1 LAQPTIEIAQILTVG
16 GFICAL
22 LLLRAYV
29 LKRAPQISNKLVKG
43 RRLVHVETYPL
54 RHQAMVSLMEVD
66 HEKIVIVHGR
76 NQPASILRLETMGEI
91 PEVAEEPNV
100 TN

>member
-1 LAQPTIEIAQILTVG
+1 MAQPTIEIAQILTVA

-76 NQPASILRLETMGEI
+76 NQPASILRLETMADI
-91 PEVAEEPNV
+91 PEPEEEPNV
-100 TN
+100 TE

>member
-1 LAQPTIEIAQILTVG
+1 M
-16 GFICAL
+16 
-22 LLLRAYV
+22 

-76 NQPASILRLETMGEI
+76 NQPASILRLETMADI
-91 PEVAEEPNV
+91 PEPEEEPNV
-100 TN
+100 TE